1 MQSKGAIKFLTIV
14 FVIACVY
21 QLMFSF
27 KTYNAEKKA
36 AEYAAAFDETERP
49 TIWTRSR
56 TSPYTISW
64 A

>member
-36 AEYAAAFDETERP
+36 AEYAATLR
-49 TIWTRSR
+49 
-56 TSPYTISW
+56 
-64 A
+64 